1 MSKSVDTLEK
11 DFNKLVEAN
20 KKIAL
25 KQMVFSK
32 KEMTLSDFAKLA
44 ENAELLN
51 VSIGEI
57 FFDQENKK
65 VATPTTSSSTKR
77 AKSSKKSTATS
88 VDTRTPVSRKAY
100 DEALYKALKG
110 LEGGATSVE
119 IRNVCGGSELQFRKA
134 AGRLVKRKLIKREG
148 KARSTKY
155 KVV

>member
-1 MSKSVDTLEK
+1 MSKSVETLEK

-65 VATPTTSSSTKR
+65 VNAPTSNTPTKR
-77 AKSSKKSTATS
+77 AKSSKKSATTS
-88 VDTRTPVSRKAY
+88 VDTRTPAGRQTY
-100 DEALYKALKG
+100 DEALYEALKG
-110 LEGGATSVE
+110 LEGEATSAE
-119 IRNVCGGSELQFRKA
+119 IRTVCGGSELQFRKA
-134 AGRLVKRKLIKREG
+134 AERLVKKKLIKRKG

-155 KVV
+155 TVV